1 MNYSPEYQMSK
12 YARAVDVQGYGGM
25 TNFMNDQILHD
36 NLDRVV
42 DEIMAHPLSESQRK
56 KVMHLSDKGHYMI
69 DELEDVSS
77 QLCNKINKAS
87 K

>member
-1 MNYSPEYQMSK
+1 
-12 YARAVDVQGYGGM
+12 M

-69 DELEDVSS
+69 DELEVVSS
-77 QLCNKINKAS
+77 SLCNKVNKYNGGNDDS
-87 K
+87 TKEQRLHL

>member
-1 MNYSPEYQMSK
+1 
-12 YARAVDVQGYGGM
+12 M

-42 DEIMAHPLSESQRK
+42 DEIMANPLSESQRK

-69 DELEDVSS
+69 DELEVVSS
-77 QLCNKINKAS
+77 ALCNKITKYNGGNDDCNE
-87 K
+87 

>member
-1 MNYSPEYQMSK
+1 
-12 YARAVDVQGYGGM
+12 M

-42 DEIMAHPLSESQRK
+42 DEIMANPLSESQRK

-69 DELEDVSS
+69 DELEVVSS
-77 QLCNKINKAS
+77 SLCNKITKLEGGESDDCNE
-87 K
+87 

>member
-1 MNYSPEYQMSK
+1 
-12 YARAVDVQGYGGM
+12 M

-56 KVMHLSDKGHYMI
+56 KVLHLSDEGHFYI
-69 DELEDVSS
+69 DKLEDVSS
-77 QLCNKINKAS
+77 QLCNKANKYNGGNDDCNE
-87 K
+87 